1 MTQKKGA
8 DSATLQVFNYLAGS
22 LSRIFTTLQEVN
34 DPLILYGFMAAFA
47 LNAVLAAQMVWYWN
61 APASKDT
68 ETKKLNKKGK
78 EAIQM
83 SAGVNGN
90 TGKTTGAQAGK
101 SKNSPSTRRR
111 G

>member
-1 MTQKKGA
+1 M
-8 DSATLQVFNYLAGS
+8 
-22 LSRIFTTLQEVN
+22 QEVN
-34 DPLILYGFMAAFA
+34 DPLILYGFVAGFA

-61 APASKDT
+61 STASKNT
-68 ETKKLNKKGK
+68 ESKRLNDKGK

-83 SAGVNGN
+83 NSGVS
-90 TGKTTGAQAGK
+90 GKSTGAQTNTAR